1 MSLSRAIAIACD
13 LNGPPGIVHPLLQEN
28 YDWVDKRLGE
38 LYHSYALSDDSSE
51 QWSSVDSDIE
61 NQYNSLEFLPC
72 PAPVVWVN
80 YRSQPSQHRIES
92 TENLEQRDREE
103 SDHIE
108 EIYRAVSY
116 SNINNDYYDYYVD
129 ILSPRTSDF
138 DQIHYNS
145 EELSDVDNDVDI
157 DDIGYDSF

>member
-51 QWSSVDSDIE
+51 KWSLVDSDIE
-61 NQYNSLEFLPC
+61 NQYNSIEFLPC

-80 YRSQPSQHRIES
+80 YRSQPSQHRIDS
-92 TENLEQRDREE
+92 MENL
-103 SDHIE
+103 E
-108 EIYRAVSY
+108 EIYRANIY
-116 SNINNDYYDYYVD
+116 SNINNNYYDYYVD
-129 ILSPRTSDF
+129 ISSPRTSDF

-145 EELSDVDNDVDI
+145 EELSDIDYDVDI